1 MEMEQVGFIG
11 CGNIADAII
20 GGMVGSGYIKSEKIL
35 AYDLDGAKA
44 FRLSAT
50 YGVAAAKSAADVVNN
65 CKYVFLTIKPQVYEA
80 VLDEI
85 SGFVTSA
92 HCLVDVA
99 AGVTTDY
106 VKKQIGWD
114 CKVIRVMPNT
124 PLLTGNGASALV
136 KLPPVSDEEFRF
148 VRGAFDASGVTVEVE
163 ESMIDSVI
171 AVSGSAPA
179 FVFRFAKNVI
189 ESGVAAGLPEEAATR
204 LMAQT
209 LIGSAHMILES
220 GMSLDELIKMVS
232 SPGGTTVAGLSAMEA
247 AGFDKAVREGADA
260 SIARSIEMRR

>member
-1 MEMEQVGFIG
+1 MDTNRIGFIG

-20 GGMVGSGYIKSEKIL
+20 GGMVSSGYIKSDAISV
-35 AYDLDGAKA
+35 YDLDRAKA
-44 FRLSAT
+44 FRLSST
-50 YGVAAAKSAADVVNN
+50 YGVAAAKSSADIVKN
-65 CKYVFLTIKPQVYEA
+65 CKYVFLTIKPQVYET

-85 SGFVTSA
+85 SGFVTSV

-99 AGVTTDY
+99 AGITTGY
-106 VKKQIGWD
+106 VKKQIGWE

-124 PLLTGNGASALV
+124 PLLTGKGASALV
-136 KLPPVSDEEFRF
+136 KCPPVSEEEFRF

-163 ESMIDSVI
+163 ESMIDAVI

-179 FVFRFAKNVI
+179 FVFRFAKNII
-189 ESGVAAGLPEEAATR
+189 ESGVAAGLPQEAATR

-232 SPGGTTVAGLSAMEA
+232 SPGGTTVAGLSAMDA
-247 AGFDKAVREGADA
+247 AGFDQAVRDGADA
-260 SIARSIEMRR
+260 SIARSVEMRR